1 METGPPSISTETNA
15 ATIQVKLPLT
25 DLQQISP
32 EVLLHPHNCAFKK
45 NKFAPF
51 FTPKS
56 TELFVI
62 SYFSFALLLKSH
74 SFISCIYIWF

>member
-15 ATIQVKLPLT
+15 AIIQVKLPLT
-25 DLQQISP
+25 DQQNSP
-32 EVLLHPHNCAFKK
+32 EVLLHPYNCAFKK

-51 FTPKS
+51 FEPKS
-56 TELFVI
+56 TELIVI

-74 SFISCIYIWF
+74 SFISCIYILV